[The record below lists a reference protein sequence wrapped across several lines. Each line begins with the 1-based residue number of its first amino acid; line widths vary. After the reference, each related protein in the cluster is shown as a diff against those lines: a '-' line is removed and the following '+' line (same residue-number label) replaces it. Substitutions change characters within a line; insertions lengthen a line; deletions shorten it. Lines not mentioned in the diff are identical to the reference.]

1 MRQTAVS
8 FYAAD
13 LKLEGV
19 VGCPDDRPGPFP
31 GVVLCHPHPL
41 RGGNMNNNL
50 VLSVYHAL
58 VDAGFAALRFNFR
71 GVGNSQ
77 GTHTEGERETHDA
90 EAALQTLK
98 DTDRVDPAR
107 LGMAGYSFGTGV
119 ILRNPSG
126 YSEARSCVLFS
137 SPVRFLEHPEIDDD
151 PRPKLFVCGDQDE
164 SVPIEPL
171 KERLK
176 SMVGPV
182 EWQVAEGVDHF
193 WWGREAEAA
202 GHAVEF
208 FARTLGQPS
217 IREET

>member
-8 FYAAD
+8 FRAED

-19 VGCPDDRPGPFP
+19 LGLPDDRPGRSP

-50 VLSVYHAL
+50 VLSVYHSL
-58 VDAGFAALRFNFR
+58 IEAGFAALRFNFR

-77 GTHTEGERETHDA
+77 GTHTEGEREVQDA
-90 EAALQTLK
+90 EAALRTLAEAEG
-98 DTDRVDPAR
+98 VDPDR

-119 ILRNPSG
+119 ILRNLPGYPS
-126 YSEARSCVLFS
+126 ARSIVLFS
-137 SPVRFLEHPEIDDD
+137 PPVRFLEHAEIDRD
-151 PRPKLFVCGDQDE
+151 PRPKLFVCGDRDE
-164 SVPIEPL
+164 SVPVEPL

-176 SMVGPV
+176 SMEGPV
-182 EWQVAEGVDHF
+182 EWRIAEGVDHF
-193 WWGREAEAA
+193 WWGRELEAA

-217 IREET
+217 AREES